1 MEHPIGNM
9 MQTTMENI
17 KDMVDVNTVIGDAV
31 QAGSGATI
39 IPVSKVC
46 FGFLAGGGEYEK
58 DEKGKLR
65 TPTAPDAKWPF
76 AGGSGAGVSVQP
88 VGFLVVSDQGVRM
101 LSAQPGSMAD
111 RMVELI
117 PQVVEDVKS
126 MFIDKNGKKKTNVS
140 FTTSKPPENSTD
152 MDVYQLS
159 GLQTGEPTMADE

>member
-65 TPTAPDAKWPF
+65 TPTASETKWPF

-117 PQVVEDVKS
+117 PQVVDDVKS
-126 MFIDKNGKKKTNVS
+126 MFADKNDKKKSNVS
-140 FTTSKPPENSTD
+140 FTTSKPPTDDTD

-159 GLQTGEPTMADE
+159 GLKTGEPTIADE